1 MELEHYLNLLCVEA
15 SGQAAAASLCIQ
27 TQAFPRVPA
36 FHRLHCALIPQLWK
50 AQSDMLPPRQSSR
63 EAKREPGG

>member
-27 TQAFPRVPA
+27 TQVFPRVPA
-36 FHRLHCALIPQLWK
+36 SHRLHCVHSPALESTIRY
-50 AQSDMLPPRQSSR
+50 ASSNT
-63 EAKREPGG
+63 EQQGG

>member
-36 FHRLHCALIPQLWK
+36 FHRLHHSPALESTIRY
-50 AQSDMLPPRQSSR
+50 ASSNT
-63 EAKREPGG
+63 EQQGG

>member
-15 SGQAAAASLCIQ
+15 SLARLLLHPSAS
-27 TQAFPRVPA
+27 R
-36 FHRLHCALIPQLWK
+36 HRLSQGSLHSTGCTIPQFWK
-50 AQSDMLPPRQSSR
+50 AQSDMLPPTQSSR